1 MRSILIKFLLSEL
14 VVFSVIL
21 FPLISAATTSHLT
34 VILLSEDQF
43 YNYDFLSDQ
52 ASSSNVDWPVTML
65 FYGNAEVNKVK
76 LALFGLEAFASP
88 MHELLNDGNGWTW
101 DSDRGTKDTWY
112 SYYLN
117 SYVYLHM
124 RVYAPNPP
132 DYFNDELGYYGHYI
146 IGTTHYD
153 EYPFESWSGFSEYA
167 EKDIALASEAIG
179 WAVFRDHTFFAN
191 SETCRWEGNHY
202 WYNNGYATF
211 VYVP

>member
-52 ASSSNVDWPVTML
+52 ASSSNVDWSVTML

-88 MHELLNDGNGWTW
+88 M
-101 DSDRGTKDTWY
+101 Y
-112 SYYLN
+112 
-117 SYVYLHM
+117 
-124 RVYAPNPP
+124 
-132 DYFNDELGYYGHYI
+132 
-146 IGTTHYD
+146 
-153 EYPFESWSGFSEYA
+153 
-167 EKDIALASEAIG
+167 
-179 WAVFRDHTFFAN
+179 
-191 SETCRWEGNHY
+191 
-202 WYNNGYATF
+202 
-211 VYVP
+211 